1 MKKVTKFI
9 GRCIILASLIITT
22 SYANNQV
29 SDAQIYQL
37 MDKSGTTKIIEGLP
51 LQIQAMGQQMALTNK
66 DPVEHKNFMQ
76 VFTSSLNPDVM
87 LRQMLE
93 HIKKNVSPQELQHI
107 LTWLDSDLASRL
119 IKAELQSAD
128 PKFQQNLMHY
138 IADLQTTPPAPART
152 KAILNYVESSQ
163 VVEQSLKMIMSMLNN
178 MFAALKATQP
188 ENEELAAT
196 LDAQIEQ
203 MAVSMKPVMEQQMIL
218 TSYFI
223 YRDISEE
230 DLTQYSNF
238 YKQETGKK
246 YLSLMVGAIGDG
258 MSEWGASLVKKIA
271 KEKS

>member
-22 SYANNQV
+22 SYANNQI

-51 LQIQAMGQQMALTNK
+51 LQMQAMGQQMALTNK
-66 DPVEHKNFMQ
+66 DPVEHKKFMQ

-93 HIKKNVSPQELQHI
+93 HIRKNVSPQELQHI

-152 KAILNYVESSQ
+152 KVILNYVESSQ